1 MDANR
6 PDGWSQMLPQS
17 VWGPVR
23 HMCGVI
29 PTAGRCVKPGSNPGC
44 PWCDTKKLP
53 PLLAVSSLFLLP
65 KEVYMCL
72 LADGSTCP
80 HIWSLSLHSLSVPYL
95 FFFFFLRFLCFVP
108 SSPPPPP
115 FSSFLSVYMWLIP
128 RLLSNYLFP
137 SPLHFLNKLLP
148 VCLAQLLIT

>member
-1 MDANR
+1 MDGNR
-6 PDGWSQMLPQS
+6 PDGWSQMLLQS

-29 PTAGRCVKPGSNPGC
+29 PTAGHCVKADSNPGC

-65 KEVYMCL
+65 KEVCMCL
-72 LADGSTCP
+72 VADGSTCP

-95 FFFFFLRFLCFVP
+95 FFFFSISSALCLRLQ
-108 SSPPPPP
+108 PPL